1 MSEKDRQKKRA
12 KWVICVVAVCIVI
25 YAGVQN
31 LSALGNAVSWLVGL
45 TLPLILGGTIAL
57 ILDVPLRSLERHF
70 FPKSQKKI
78 VNKARR
84 PLCILAALLIILGVI
99 AGVMV
104 LVVPELVKAVTVLG
118 NSLVET
124 FNSLQQWGQENAL
137 ADTSLGNA
145 LLSVELNWDRIQD
158 TALNWLG
165 GGVAGILGTTATVI
179 GTVASRVVTFVLAL
193 FFSFYMLGSKESLK
207 RQTVRVLRAWLPER
221 VSRVTIHIAQVFL
234 DAFRRFVV
242 GQTVEAIIL
251 GSLCA
256 LGMWILQ
263 IPYAPMVGALV
274 GVTALIPILGG
285 LMGGAIGALMILPE
299 SFGKMLLFI
308 IFLIILQQLE
318 EKLIYPRVVGS
329 SMGLPALWVLG
340 AITVG
345 GSLGGVTGMLFS
357 VPVASALR
365 QLLREATEWK
375 EQQNAARAGRIPA
388 AVPAAQEQEDLSGK
402 T

>member
-1 MSEKDRQKKRA
+1 M
-12 KWVICVVAVCIVI
+12 
-25 YAGVQN
+25 
-31 LSALGNAVSWLVGL
+31 
-45 TLPLILGGTIAL
+45 GGTIAL

-137 ADTSLGNA
+137 ADTTLGNA